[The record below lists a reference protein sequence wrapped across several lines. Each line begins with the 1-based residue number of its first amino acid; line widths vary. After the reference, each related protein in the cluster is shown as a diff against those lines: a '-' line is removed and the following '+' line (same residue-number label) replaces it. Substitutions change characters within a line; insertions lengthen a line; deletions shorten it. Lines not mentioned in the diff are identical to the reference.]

1 MAAGTFT
8 LYRANLDDLRMQD
21 LVGAT
26 VKVALVSSAYTP
38 DAANTGHDEW
48 ADVSANEIA
57 NGNGYTTGGNSAAV
71 SASAQTGGV
80 FKLTLAD
87 PAIWTAS
94 GAGFSFQYAVLV
106 DTTAGINVG
115 YWDYGSSQAVAAG
128 DPELML
134 RLVELEAAERERDR
148 AAALEAQ
155 RIAAEDLRQAREA
168 HRGHW
173 MPAVLTLA
181 LAATV
186 AALLAGLFLVE
197 IPAANQRAAD
207 IVLGALLGAFT
218 TGVAYWL
225 GSSRGSA
232 EKSSEIATLKGG
244 R

>member
-1 MAAGTFT
+1 MTDWKALGRTLAGIGLPILGAQLGGPAGAAIGRKVAAAAG
-8 LYRANLDDLRMQD
+8 
-21 LVGAT
+21 
-26 VKVALVSSAYTP
+26 VA
-38 DAANTGHDEW
+38 D
-48 ADVSANEIA
+48 
-57 NGNGYTTGGNSAAV
+57 
-71 SASAQTGGV
+71 
-80 FKLTLAD
+80 D
-87 PAIWTAS
+87 PA
-94 GAGFSFQYAVLV
+94 VL
-106 DTTAGINVG
+106 A
-115 YWDYGSSQAVAAG
+115 QAVAAG